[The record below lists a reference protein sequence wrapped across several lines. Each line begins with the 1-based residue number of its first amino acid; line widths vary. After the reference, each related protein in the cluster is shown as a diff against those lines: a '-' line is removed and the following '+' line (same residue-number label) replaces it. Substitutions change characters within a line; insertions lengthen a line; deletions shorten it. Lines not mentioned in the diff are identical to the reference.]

1 MAIENAEAV
10 LVADGIRDSVEA
22 QQRLLEPQYIEA
34 IIGAADRIVASIRD
48 GGKLLVLG
56 NGGSAAD
63 AQHIAAEFLGRYLLE
78 RHPLPAVALNDNT
91 STLTAIGND
100 YSFAEVFSRQ
110 VAGLGRPGD
119 VLIAITT
126 SGQSENVLAAVE
138 TARELGITT
147 IGLTGGSGGRL
158 ADTVDLCI
166 TVPSAST
173 PRIQEAHTLVAH
185 LICELAERA
194 LA

>member
-1 MAIENAEAV
+1 MAIENAEAT

-22 QQRLLEPQYIEA
+22 QQRLLEPRYVEA
-34 IIGAADRIVASIRD
+34 IIGAADRIVESIRD

-78 RHPLPAVALNDNT
+78 RNPLPAVALNDNT

-138 TARELGITT
+138 TAREIGITS

-158 ADTVDLCI
+158 ADAVDLCI

-173 PRIQEAHTLVAH
+173 PRIQEAHMLVAH

>member
-1 MAIENAEAV
+1 MAIENAEAA

-22 QQRLLEPQYIEA
+22 QQRLLEPRYIEA

-110 VAGLGRPGD
+110 VAGLGRHGD

-138 TARELGITT
+138 TAREIGITT

>member
-22 QQRLLEPQYIEA
+22 QQRLLEPRYVEA

-78 RHPLPAVALNDNT
+78 RAPLPAVALNDNT

-110 VAGLGRPGD
+110 VAGLGRSGD

-126 SGQSENVLAAVE
+126 SGQSENVLVAVE
-138 TARELGITT
+138 AAREIGITT

-158 ADTVDLCI
+158 ADAVDLCI
-166 TVPSAST
+166 TVPSSST

>member
-1 MAIENAEAV
+1 MAIENAEAT

-22 QQRLLEPQYIEA
+22 QQRLLEPRYVEA
-34 IIGAADRIVASIRD
+34 IIGAADRIVESIRD

-78 RHPLPAVALNDNT
+78 RNPLPAVALNDNT

-126 SGQSENVLAAVE
+126 SGRSENVLAAVDA
-138 TARELGITT
+138 AREIGITT
-147 IGLTGGSGGRL
+147 IGLTGGDGGRL
-158 ADTVDLCI
+158 ADSVELCI
-166 TVPSAST
+166 TVTSAST
-173 PRIQEAHTLVAH
+173 PRIKEAHTLVAH